1 MPLAS
6 LGVTAGPGDNF
17 RGRANVCADMLLAS
31 LLVPLAVVA
40 IVLLIQR
47 LRLPAFLAI
56 MATVVVYGIAA
67 DMTFMSLGKAFG
79 LGFTASLEQAGL
91 LVVAGALAGALV
103 LRQPLGTGTSAI
115 AGALV
120 GLGASATGGL
130 ALLQPA
136 GQEAPR
142 RALGLALI
150 LLVFSA
156 LVPPS
161 PLAVAA
167 ASVMKVNVSTAFA
180 IALPIAVIASLL
192 GWWHVA
198 RQVPAADVAGRLD
211 WTWLAVFIP
220 VALLI
225 VQSVA
230 QMPSEP
236 LGKGGAREFYIGIS
250 KPLMLAA
257 VAITLAVLFAGR
269 WQPSALAG
277 RGWAPLLMAVGASGG
292 LSRVFD
298 ETGMAELL
306 AEHALHPGFGL
317 LTPFVA
323 AAIVKTLQGNSLTA
337 VLTASGMVEPMLPA
351 LALDSASGRALAAA
365 AVGAGSMAICHVNDP
380 LFWIAASMGRLSPG
394 RALAVISLGSAVMA
408 SAALVVLAAVKQLL

>member
-1 MPLAS
+1 
-6 LGVTAGPGDNF
+6 
-17 RGRANVCADMLLAS
+17 MLLAS
-31 LLVPLAVVA
+31 LLVPLAVAA

-91 LVVAGALAGALV
+91 LVVAGSLVGALV

-115 AGALV
+115 AGALA

-142 RALGLALI
+142 RALGLALT

-167 ASVMKVNVSTAFA
+167 ASVMKVSSSAVFTVAV
-180 IALPIAVIASLL
+180 PVAVIASLL

-198 RQVPAADVAGRLD
+198 RQVPATDGPGRLG
-211 WTWLAVFIP
+211 WTWLAVGLPI
-220 VALLI
+220 ALLI

-250 KPLMLAA
+250 KPLMLATM
-257 VAITLAVLFAGR
+257 AITLAVLFAGR

-277 RGWAPLLMAVGASGG
+277 RSWAPLMLAVGASGG

-306 AEHALHPGFGL
+306 AEQALHPQFGL
-317 LTPFVA
+317 LTPFLA
-323 AAIVKTLQGNSLTA
+323 AAIVKTLQGNSLAA

-351 LALDSASGRALAAA
+351 LGLDSATGRALAAA

-380 LFWIAASMGRLSPG
+380 FFWIAASMSRLSPG
-394 RALAVISLGSAVMA
+394 RALGVISLGSAVMA
-408 SAALVVLAAVKQLL
+408 IGALVAIAAVRQFL